1 MLTSVKI
8 WGYTNRR
15 CGKNCN
21 IGKTTCNGTILVD
34 YIVISHDLFPIVR
47 MFIVDNFK
55 PMLSDIHSPVICTLA
70 YNVKYN
76 NVNSEA
82 EDDLIDDA
90 VYKFA
95 PIEPT

>member
-1 MLTSVKI
+1 MGLYI
-8 WGYTNRR
+8 ANRR
-15 CGKNCN
+15 CGENCN
-21 IGKTTCNGTILVD
+21 IGNGTILVD
-34 YIVISHDLFPIVR
+34 FIVISHDLFPIVR

-55 PMLSDIHSPVICTLA
+55 PMLSDIH

-76 NVNSEA
+76 NVNSET